1 MIYVP
6 VEEELRSICYSDKYA
21 AVIVDS
27 TSGSPYRL
35 DVYNTDGKKVTSIDF
50 DYAYTGALIDGD
62 RLILYN
68 EESCRVYS
76 LDGHLKFQG
85 QFDFSVSCVRSG
97 KNHGNS
103 LIVAGSEVM
112 KEIKLK

>member
-6 VEEELRSICYSDKYA
+6 VEEEIRSICYSDKYA

-68 EESCRVYS
+68 EVNHARVTTTWTGTKS
-76 LDGHLKFQG
+76 LTA
-85 QFDFSVSCVRSG
+85 QFDYLYRSSGLEKSYQFSDHRRQRG
-97 KNHGNS
+97 D
-103 LIVAGSEVM
+103 ERD
-112 KEIKLK
+112 